1 MAVYHFDDILKEA
14 DGIMVARGDLGVEVA
29 PEVCPTIQK
38 EIIQKCNK
46 AYKPVITATQMLDSM
61 IRNPRPTRA
70 EVTDVANAINDG
82 TDATMLSG
90 ETAAGK
96 YPLEALKMMAN
107 IALIAEATMPE
118 HNRLDIHTD
127 ETGIRAINSAIGLA
141 AVSTAFNVKAR
152 AIIIPTESGRSAR
165 LVSNFRPML
174 PILAVTPHDAATRKM
189 TIYWGVDPVTEG
201 EIGDKRYIVKTAINC
216 AKQRGYVRVG
226 DVAVLTVG
234 DPDTSITFSDGVT
247 STNVVH
253 VAQVR

>member
-1 MAVYHFDDILKEA
+1 M
-14 DGIMVARGDLGVEVA
+14 
-29 PEVCPTIQK
+29 
-38 EIIQKCNK
+38 
-46 AYKPVITATQMLDSM
+46 
-61 IRNPRPTRA
+61 
-70 EVTDVANAINDG
+70 
-82 TDATMLSG
+82 
-90 ETAAGK
+90 
-96 YPLEALKMMAN
+96 
-107 IALIAEATMPE
+107 
-118 HNRLDIHTD
+118 
-127 ETGIRAINSAIGLA
+127 
-141 AVSTAFNVKAR
+141 STAFNVKAR

-201 EIGDKRYIVKTAINC
+201 EIGDKRYVVRTALEV
-216 AKQRGYVRVG
+216 AKRRGVVRVG